1 MYRTAIFFLMV
12 LIVQPVFANS
22 STLAYSGRIGKI
34 PYRGTLTAN
43 FPLFAY
49 VKWKEYLRMDE
60 VTGTIRM
67 DNIWDHIGP
76 GTEANCQ
83 LISTTY
89 KTGTLQIENNSGS
102 LVTGSNNP
110 VSLSSSISSNGQLL
124 LVVSPQRRN
133 GITMRGIRY
142 ANPTQTVVAEC
153 DIHPGN
159 LGVTSRNKKLDYINV
174 KTPSYTATLT
184 NANDT
189 YKVNYSYGTSEYD
202 LENINVVDYWFYN
215 VYLDEGSH
223 ANPKVFVKLKPGVES
238 IGTKN
243 SAHTATATV
252 KLTLKDNANE
262 DYLQLYKNGQS
273 VDWSDEAY
281 PVDGDMEFS
290 VSTNNFGKMMI
301 PINVT
306 VSMI

>member
-34 PYRGTLTAN
+34 PYRGTLTAT

-49 VKWKEYLRMDE
+49 VKWKAYLRMDE
-60 VTGTIRM
+60 VKSIIRM

-89 KTGTLQIENNSGS
+89 KTGTLQLENNSGA

-110 VSLSSSISSNGQLL
+110 VSLSSYISSNGQLQL
-124 LVVSPQRRN
+124 QVSPQNRN
-133 GITMRGIRY
+133 GNTMRGIRY

-159 LGVTSRNKKLDYINV
+159 LGVNSRNKKLDYIYVNDG
-174 KTPSYTATLT
+174 SYSPAIT

-189 YKVNYSYGTSEYD
+189 YTINYNYGTSEYD

-215 VYLDEGSH
+215 ILLDEGNH
-223 ANPKVFVKLKPGVES
+223 NNPQTIVKLKPNIES
-238 IGTKN
+238 IVTKN
-243 SAHTATATV
+243 SVRSATATV
-252 KLTLKDNANE
+252 KLTLNDNSKS
-262 DYLQLYKNGQS
+262 DYLQLYKNGQP
-273 VDWSDEAY
+273 VNWTDEAY

-301 PINVT
+301 PVNVT